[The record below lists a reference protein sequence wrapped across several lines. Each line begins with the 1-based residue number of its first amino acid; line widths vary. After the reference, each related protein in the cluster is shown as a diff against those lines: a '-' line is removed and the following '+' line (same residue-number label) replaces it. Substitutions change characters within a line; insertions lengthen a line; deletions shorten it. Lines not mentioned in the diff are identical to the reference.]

1 MIGMSNGWASSNQK
15 YCYQTLLNIE
25 IDSFDHHHY
34 LYIGIDDNVYG
45 EHQSVIP
52 GHTQLNSSSN
62 RITPFCKDASVKN
75 FPGNL
80 LPNVFFFT
88 LDVIT
93 FIIFFLKEWMNL
105 YGIKN
110 ERGLSVI
117 MVAYLELRIN
127 TNDNSPSPT

>member
-1 MIGMSNGWASSNQK
+1 MFPEDLLIYSNGLQSNVSYVVAKFHRIMIGMSNGWASSNQK

-93 FIIFFLKEWMNL
+93 FIIFFLKE
-105 YGIKN
+105 
-110 ERGLSVI
+110 
-117 MVAYLELRIN
+117 
-127 TNDNSPSPT
+127 